1 MIKDK
6 MDYIEGS
13 VREALDK
20 VDKERYNKLLDK
32 SKEMVNKGKEKL
44 KPMIDALKEFIDDDY
59 KRQEDI
65 LTSGK
70 PKAEIRYDLIASI
83 VTNGSSIV
91 LVTILVML
99 TLFFIYL
106 AITSLL
112 WIVMKFSPIFIVVF
126 TGLVGYR
133 YYIYKKVTNKDK

>member
-1 MIKDK
+1 MIEDK
-6 MDYIEGS
+6 MDHVEGK
-13 VREALDK
+13 EDK
-20 VDKERYNKLLDK
+20 GLYNKLLDK

-44 KPMIDALKEFIDDDY
+44 KPMIDSLKEFIDEDY

-91 LVTILVML
+91 LVTLLVML

-126 TGLVGYR
+126 TGLIGYR

>member
-1 MIKDK
+1 MIEDK
-6 MDYIEGS
+6 MDHVEGK
-13 VREALDK
+13 EDK
-20 VDKERYNKLLDK
+20 GLYNKLLDK
-32 SKEMVNKGKEKL
+32 YKEMVNKGKEKL
-44 KPMIDALKEFIDDDY
+44 KPMIDALKEFIDEDY
-59 KRQEDI
+59 KRQENI

-91 LVTILVML
+91 LVTLLVML